1 MLKIAPGAFF
11 PPPKVHS
18 RLVYFKPKKN
28 VPIIPDEEG
37 FWKFIKIC
45 FKQPRRTFKNN
56 MMQTHIDLAKIP
68 EKYLLL
74 RAQQMN
80 MEDFLHIW
88 ELVRS

>member
-1 MLKIAPGAFF
+1 MSMEQ
-11 PPPKVHS
+11 PPKMI
-18 RLVYFKPKKN
+18 Y
-28 VPIIPDEEG
+28 IPTKEIMR
-37 FWKFIKIC
+37 KFIKIC

-74 RAQQMN
+74 RSQQMK
-80 MEDFLHIW
+80 MADFLHIW